1 MPNPD
6 RRRDLLKSGTLTTA
20 ANALM
25 PWASPP
31 RVRAGATVSLPQGA
45 TDGGLIPD
53 RALEA
58 LKEAVRWPQPT
69 IQTVLNLTSQFIA
82 ARRDQEGYSYFRER
96 GEATPDEPI
105 FHALEGLFQAR
116 MAGQVFLFR
125 RAAWVKDAIA
135 KLDRAA
141 ETGHPITR
149 YCRGVA
155 LAEVPARFGRAESAV
170 AELQWVLQQ
179 PDSFPPGL
187 RRSVYRG
194 LARAYTTL
202 GRATEAK
209 AALERSGYV
218 SLDPALPQ
226 FTTDYSVTARDGF
239 RFRPPRLV
247 EVAPRV
253 HVAQGYDFADIGFV
267 LTDGGIVAIDAGTT
281 EATARAAVG
290 ALRRHSSQPI
300 THVVLTH
307 AHWDHIGGLAALTNP
322 GTQVIAQ
329 ARFADELRIVNET
342 GVPFHYFFGGEARRR
357 YDVVPDHLVDAR
369 ETLTVGGTEFVF
381 APVFGGETA
390 DALLIHLPAIGVL
403 FAGDVFMPYLGA
415 PFLPEGS
422 AEGLFE
428 TMALIRSM
436 NPRLLIHGHPPLSEL
451 FTVESLAGFEAALR
465 EVYARTL
472 EGIQDGRILAEM
484 LLQNWLPTS
493 LRTNPSAELPF
504 LIVRDNFIQRVVH
517 QRTGYW
523 KPDGEGIEVLTP
535 REWAGALDLLAG
547 GKEAAFV
554 RSARTLLERGD
565 EVLALKLVD
574 LGLLD
579 YPASRALPDL
589 RRRAFDRLRT
599 RYQNLNPFK
608 FIVYSEWAEVDLAP
622 VD

>member
-1 MPNPD
+1 M
-6 RRRDLLKSGTLTTA
+6 
-20 ANALM
+20 
-25 PWASPP
+25 
-31 RVRAGATVSLPQGA
+31 
-45 TDGGLIPD
+45 
-53 RALEA
+53 
-58 LKEAVRWPQPT
+58 
-69 IQTVLNLTSQFIA
+69 
-82 ARRDQEGYSYFRER
+82 
-96 GEATPDEPI
+96 
-105 FHALEGLFQAR
+105 
-116 MAGQVFLFR
+116 
-125 RAAWVKDAIA
+125 
-135 KLDRAA
+135 
-141 ETGHPITR
+141 
-149 YCRGVA
+149 
-155 LAEVPARFGRAESAV
+155 
-170 AELQWVLQQ
+170 
-179 PDSFPPGL
+179 
-187 RRSVYRG
+187 YRG

-218 SLDPALPQ
+218 SLDPTLPQ
-226 FTTDYSVTARDGF
+226 FTTDYSVTARDGLLPAATA
-239 RFRPPRLV
+239 RRGG
-247 EVAPRV
+247 
-253 HVAQGYDFADIGFV
+253 AQGPRRARLRLRRYRVRADRW
-267 LTDGGIVAIDAGTT
+267 GIVAIDAGTT

-307 AHWDHIGGLAALTNP
+307 AHWDHIGGLAALANP

-357 YDVVPDHLVDAR
+357 YDVVLDHLVDAR

-403 FAGDVFMPYLGA
+403 FVGDVFMPYLGA

-493 LRTNPSAELPF
+493 LRTNPSAVLPF

-535 REWAGALDLLAG
+535 RSGRARSICWP
-547 GKEAAFV
+547 EARKP
-554 RSARTLLERGD
+554 RS
-565 EVLALKLVD
+565 
-574 LGLLD
+574 
-579 YPASRALPDL
+579 
-589 RRRAFDRLRT
+589 
-599 RYQNLNPFK
+599 
-608 FIVYSEWAEVDLAP
+608 SEAP
-622 VD
+622 GRF